1 MTDLEQ
7 KKKAKE
13 FAEFWKDKG
22 YEKGQSQIFWTT
34 LLTDVFGIENVSEFI
49 EFEDRV
55 HIDKS
60 TGFIDAYIPSTK
72 VLIEQKSIE
81 KDLRKPIK
89 QSDGSLLN
97 PFQQTKKYIAEL
109 PVSKHPKWVITCN
122 FKSFLVYDMDNPNSE
137 PEEIFLKDLSK
148 EYYRLSFIVDSKS
161 EHLKKEE
168 ELSFKA
174 GEIVGRLYDAFS
186 KQYKDISNEQS
197 QKDLNELCVRL
208 VFCLYAEDAGLFGR
222 KNVFH
227 DYLSKYDDLGLMR
240 KNLIELFKVLDTK
253 IEDRDPY
260 LDEELNQFPYVNGG
274 LFSNENIEIPL
285 FTNEIKDTLLAKA
298 SDDFD
303 WSEISPTIFGA
314 VFESTLNPETRRS
327 GGMHYTSIE
336 NIHKVIDPLFL
347 NELREKLNDAL
358 AYKNEKTRNEK
369 LMEFQNYISSLNFLD
384 PACGS
389 GNFLTETYL
398 SLRRLENEMLE
409 AMSKGMMMLDL
420 TGIIKI
426 SIQQFYGIE
435 INDFAVKV
443 AKTALWIAEAQM
455 WTETKRIISSFTNII
470 DFLPLETYDNIV
482 EGNALRMDWNE
493 VILNTKCNYIM
504 GNPPFVGYSLQTKE
518 QKEDILNIYLDES
531 GKRINTA
538 GVNDYVSGWYYKASQ
553 YIYKTKI
560 KVAFVST
567 NSITQGEQV
576 SSVWKPLYDLYNINI
591 DFAYKTFIW
600 ESEANNKAH
609 VYCVIVG
616 FSCNNISSKKVL
628 YTPKPLIIDNIS
640 PYLIDSETIFIE
652 SRRKPLCKVTEM
664 VYGSKP
670 TDGGHLLIDKEERNV
685 VLSREPNI
693 TQYIK
698 RIYGA
703 TEYINNKER
712 YCLWLHNANP
722 NVIKSSTFI
731 MDRIKKVYE
740 FRMNSTKEATKRSA
754 STPTLFQE
762 IRQPDSNYI
771 LVPCHSGESRRYIP
785 IGFVEPN
792 VIASNAVQIIKDAT
806 LYEFGIL
813 TSNVH
818 MAWMRVVAGRLGM
831 SYRYSKEVVYNNFP
845 WPNPSQEQNIKIEQT
860 AQAILDARAM
870 YPNSSLADLYDELTM
885 PPELRKAHQE
895 NDKAVMEAYG
905 FNWKK
910 MTESD
915 CVAELM
921 KKYQE
926 LTNNIDKA

>member
-1 MTDLEQ
+1 MTDIEQ
-7 KKKAKE
+7 RKAAKV
-13 FAEFWKDKG
+13 FAEQWKDRG
-22 YEKGQSQIFWTT
+22 YEKGESQTFWLQ
-34 LLTDVFGIENVSEFI
+34 LLNDVFEVPNVSQFI
-49 EFEDRV
+49 RFEDTV
-55 HIDKS
+55 HIDKN
-60 TGFIDAYIPSTK
+60 TGFIDAFIDKTK
-72 VLIEQKSIE
+72 VLIEQKSID
-81 KDLRKPIK
+81 KDLRKAIK

-97 PFQQTKKYIAEL
+97 PFQQAKRYSAEL
-109 PVSKHPKWVITCN
+109 PYDNRPRWIVTCN
-122 FKSFLVYDMDNPNSE
+122 FKSFLVYDMNNPNGE
-137 PEEIFLKDLSK
+137 PEEILLKDLPK
-148 EYYRLSFIVDSKS
+148 EYYRLQFLVDTKS
-161 EHLKKEE
+161 EHIKKEE

-174 GEIVGRLYDAFS
+174 GELVGNLYDAFS
-186 KQYKDISNEQS
+186 KQYKDLENEQS

-222 KNVFH
+222 KSVFH
-227 DYLSKYDDLGLMR
+227 DYLAKYEDLNSMR
-240 KNLIELFKVLDTK
+240 KALIELFKILDTPLDK
-253 IEDRDPY
+253 RDPY
-260 LDEELNQFPYVNGG
+260 LEDDLNQFPYVNGG
-274 LFSNENIEIPL
+274 LFSNENIEIPT
-285 FTNEIKDTLLAKA
+285 FTQEIRDIILSKA

-314 VFESTLNPETRRS
+314 VFESTLNPETRRA

-347 NELREKLNDAL
+347 DELREKLNEAES
-358 AYKNEKTRNEK
+358 YKNEKTRIEK
-369 LMEFQNYISSLNFLD
+369 LNEFQNYLASLTFYD

-398 SLRRLENEMLE
+398 SLRRLENEALDI
-409 AMSKGMMMLDL
+409 MSHGMMMLELDD
-420 TGIIKI
+420 TIKV

-455 WTETKRIISSFTNII
+455 WTETQRILSSENRIK
-470 DFLPLETYDNIV
+470 DFLPLESYDNIY
-482 EGNALRMDWNE
+482 EGNALRVDWND
-493 VILNTKCNYIM
+493 VLLNTKCNYIM
-504 GNPPFVGYSLQTKE
+504 GNPPFIGYSLQSKE
-518 QKEDILNIYLDES
+518 QKEDILNIYVDER

-553 YIYKTKI
+553 YIYKTNI

-576 SSVWKPLYDLYNINI
+576 SSVWKPLYDLYKINI

-616 FSCNNISSKKVL
+616 FSCNNTSSKKVL

-670 TDGGHLLIDKEERNV
+670 TDGGYLLIDKVERDT
-685 VLSREPNI
+685 VLSKEPNI
-693 TQYIK
+693 APYIK

-722 NVIKSSTFI
+722 NIIKSSAFI

-785 IGFVEPN
+785 IGFVEPS

-845 WPNPSQEQNIKIEQT
+845 WPSPTESQIEKIEKT
-860 AQAILDARAM
+860 AEMILDARAK

-885 PPELRKAHQE
+885 PAELRKAHQE

-905 FNWKK
+905 FDWRN

-915 CVAELM
+915 CVAKLM
-921 KKYQE
+921 EMYQK
-926 LTNNIDKA
+926 LINK